1 MQESKERFG
10 EQNSISGA
18 DLGTIGEV
26 TVGLVKGIH
35 MKLFG
40 KVLFFLEI
48 IRYVCRSGQ

>member
-1 MQESKERFG
+1 MQESKQRFG

-18 DLGTIGEV
+18 DLGTTGEV

-40 KVLFFLEI
+40 KALFFFSRDNKI
-48 IRYVCRSGQ
+48 CM